1 MRKELLIVLI
11 FSNLFIYAQKELD
24 LNKIWKND
32 FLPDRIESIKSMNDG
47 NRYSVIDI
55 DYENNNSK
63 VISRHYDSSKKQEV
77 ILSSENEI
85 LVPFFTNYKFSNDE
99 KKLIITTEEDQIYRR
114 STRAKFWV
122 FNRIDS
128 SLQIIHNEKIQEPH
142 FSPDGE
148 KVAFVYNRNLFIKNL
163 NNNTIIQITNDGNDQ
178 TINGITDWVY
188 EEEFGFVKAFEWN
201 ADSSK
206 IVFMRFDE
214 SKVPLFSMDIYG
226 ENLYQYQY
234 RFRYPKAGESNSKVT
249 LHVYDL
255 DKNKEN
261 KLLLDEIISPYYIPR
276 IKFTNDPFLF
286 TIQTINRKQNHLKV
300 YVYNF
305 KSNTS
310 KIIIEEKSKTYIDI
324 KNNLTF
330 MKNNNFLWLSERD
343 GYNHIYYYDI
353 KGNLINQLTKGSW
366 EVTSLFKFNNKSKEI
381 YFGAAKSS
389 SIERGVYSINIKGN
403 SMRPLTRET
412 GYNGATFSSDGSKF
426 IHSYSDEKT
435 PPLYTLRSSK
445 NGILIRTILDN
456 SNLKNELKKYNL
468 PDKEFM
474 TLNINGYDLNTY
486 LIKPKSFNPLKKY
499 PLLLFQYSGPGSQ
512 QVTNRWGSNRD
523 LWHKMLTQKD
533 YVIACV
539 DGRGTGLR
547 GEYFKKMT
555 YMKLGELETLDQ
567 ISVAK
572 QLSQLSFIDDK
583 RTGIWGWSY
592 GGHMATN
599 SLLLGND
606 VFEMAIAVAPV
617 TNWRFYDTIYTERF
631 MRTPQENPDGY
642 DLNSPINYVDKL
654 KGKYLLIHGSG
665 DDNVHVQNSMRMI
678 QSLIEANKQFDWMIY
693 PDKNHGIYGGNA
705 QNHLYTKMTNFILN
719 NL

>member
-122 FNRIDS
+122 FNRIDR

-366 EVTSLFKFNNKSKEI
+366 EVTSLYKFNNKSKEI

>member
-366 EVTSLFKFNNKSKEI
+366 EVTSLYKFNNKSKEI